1 MEKILQ
7 CRYCKKGDLKMLIL
21 ASMSPR
27 RREILALA
35 GFEFT
40 VHPADI
46 DESVPDGTPADSAV
60 MMTAQKKAEA
70 VLPYASEED
79 VILAADTVVCLDGVI
94 IGKPATTDE
103 AVKTLRT
110 LSDRT
115 HTVYTGYCLL
125 KGGKRISGVEA
136 TNVTFREL
144 DGNEIADYVA
154 SGEPMDKAGAYG
166 LQGRGCTFAKRI
178 DGEYFNVIGL
188 PICTIHNCLKNI

>member
-1 MEKILQ
+1 
-7 CRYCKKGDLKMLIL
+7 MLIL

-60 MMTAQKKAEA
+60 IMTAQKKAEA

-125 KGGKRISGVEA
+125 KGGKRISGGEA

-178 DGEYFNVIGL
+178 DGDYFNVIGL

>member
-1 MEKILQ
+1 
-7 CRYCKKGDLKMLIL
+7 MLIL

-27 RREILALA
+27 RREILALP

-178 DGEYFNVIGL
+178 DGDYFNVIGL